1 MNNWNEIEK
10 DGRIWFYGANRRL
23 IEDEKALIEKEL
35 DAFCANWAAH
45 GEKLKCG
52 YSIENNQFLLLAVDE
67 GVAHAS
73 GCSIDSSVAIIR
85 NLDESLKL
93 DLFNRLNVF
102 LLNGDNVKTVSHQ
115 EVKEMINSSQLDADS
130 QLVNT
135 LPKNMGDW
143 LDRSNVL
150 LSESWL
156 NKYLSKPANS

>member
-85 NLDESLKL
+85 KLDESLKL

-102 LLNGDNVKTVSHQ
+102 LLNEDNVKTVSHQ

-130 QLVNT
+130 KLVNT